1 MKPTKP
7 RLLLAL
13 SLNALLALTLFS
25 VWQAW
30 PLPLLFPCTQPQAQ
44 TVILALFAAL
54 AFQILIGAKILPGT
68 SRVTLGLTTT
78 LLLLTFWLGFYPLSP
93 LGFSSGRIPVLSGFF
108 VTTRSRLKSTVA
120 PGEILSLASGLPAAI
135 EPKLLPVNAKCSW
148 TSVNGGSLD
157 DPQTCDTIYQPPQT
171 EYDLLKIHIQ
181 PGCGLP
187 EANAQLKI
195 SLLP

>member
-1 MKPTKP
+1 MKPTQP

-13 SLNALLALTLFS
+13 SLNTLLVLTLFS
-25 VWQAW
+25 LWQVW
-30 PLPLLFPCTQPQAQ
+30 PLPFLFPCTQPQAQ
-44 TVILALFAAL
+44 SLLLALFAAL
-54 AFQILIGAKILPGT
+54 GFQTLLGAKILPET
-68 SRVTLGLTTT
+68 SRVTLGLTTG

-108 VTTRSRLKSTVA
+108 VTTRSRLKSTVV
-120 PGEILSLASGLPAAI
+120 PGETISLASGLPAAI
-135 EPKLLPVNAKCSW
+135 EPNLLPVNAKCSW

-157 DPQTCDTIYQPPQT
+157 DPQTCDTIYQPPSA
-171 EYDLLKIHIQ
+171 EYDILKIRIQ

-187 EANAQLKI
+187 ETNAQLKI